1 MKIQCLLASWTA
13 AGLVKA
19 FTLVPPVPS
28 GTPQPGK
35 TKSPA
40 RLDRTEVPIWTP
52 KPAEVVTHSLTKVFS
67 KDLFFAQNRERALD
81 DVSISVSCA
90 GPIALIGDAGSGK
103 TTFLK
108 ILAGK
113 ESPSSGTV
121 DITGDHRMVYLTRH
135 FAHDPR
141 HTVAANVRA
150 RIARAAPA
158 QHAEAVAEIADR
170 LLRMV
175 ELGAKAAGKAQP
187 AQHAEAVVE
196 IADRVLRMAE
206 SGAKAATKA
215 QDLSG
220 GEVLRFGLA
229 MALAAGVAGPEPPV
243 LLCDEFLDHEDQRVR
258 VRVEGVMRRLLNV
271 HGVGILFSSHSMNT
285 VLELS
290 DAAIVFSNGQVIQM
304 RIAALLLTVTASY
317 MPLDAFQAGPT
328 AEIAYIR
335 TRLERRVRRVQRAR
349 AASEIMARTLD
360 NLVHLRAPAAN
371 APPPNTVAN

>member
-121 DITGDHRMVYLTRH
+121 DITGDHCMVYLTRH

-158 QHAEAVAEIADR
+158 QNAEAVAEIADR

-175 ELGAKAAGKAQP
+175 ELGAKATA
-187 AQHAEAVVE
+187 
-196 IADRVLRMAE
+196 
-206 SGAKAATKA
+206 KA

-243 LLCDEFLDHEDQRVR
+243 LLCDEFLDHEDQ
-258 VRVEGVMRRLLNV
+258 
-271 HGVGILFSSHSMNT
+271 SMNT

-290 DAAIVFSNGQVIQM
+290 DAAIVFSNGQVI
-304 RIAALLLTVTASY
+304 
-317 MPLDAFQAGPT
+317 QAGPT

>member
-121 DITGDHRMVYLTRH
+121 DITGDHCMVYLTRH

-158 QHAEAVAEIADR
+158 QNAEAVAEIADR

-175 ELGAKAAGKAQP
+175 ELGAKATA
-187 AQHAEAVVE
+187 
-196 IADRVLRMAE
+196 
-206 SGAKAATKA
+206 KA

-243 LLCDEFLDHEDQRVR
+243 LLCDEFLDHEDQR
-258 VRVEGVMRRLLNV
+258 
-271 HGVGILFSSHSMNT
+271 
-285 VLELS
+285 
-290 DAAIVFSNGQVIQM
+290 
-304 RIAALLLTVTASY
+304 
-317 MPLDAFQAGPT
+317 
-328 AEIAYIR
+328 
-335 TRLERRVRRVQRAR
+335 
-349 AASEIMARTLD
+349 
-360 NLVHLRAPAAN
+360 
-371 APPPNTVAN
+371 